1 MITAKKK
8 KIIVGI
14 TGASGAIYAKSLLQ
28 KLSLIPEQIE
38 TCNIILSE
46 NGKAVWKHELPECQI
61 NEFPF
66 IVYDNDDFFAPFAS
80 GSAKYDTMIICPCTM
95 GTLGKIA
102 SGLANDLISRSADV
116 ILKERG
122 KLILVIREMPF
133 NLIHIKNMKKV
144 TEAGGII
151 CPASP
156 SFYSLPSS
164 LDALVETVS
173 NRVLNLADFENDS
186 YRWSE

>member
-1 MITAKKK
+1 VAKKK
-8 KIIVGI
+8 KIVVGI

-28 KLSLIPEQIE
+28 KLQLIDVQTEI
-38 TCNIILSE
+38 CNIVFSD
-46 NGKAVWKHELPECQI
+46 NAKAVWKHELPEDQI
-61 NEFPF
+61 NDLPF
-66 IVYDNDDFFAPFAS
+66 TVYDNNDFFAPFAS

-95 GTLGKIA
+95 GTMGKIA
-102 SGLANDLISRSADV
+102 AGLANDLISRSADV

-133 NLIHIKNMKKV
+133 NLVHINNMKTV

-164 LDALVETVS
+164 LDALVETVT
-173 NRVLNLADFENDS
+173 NRVLDLAGFEVDT
-186 YRWSE
+186 YMWSE